1 MTQSEMIALGLIAG
15 VALGVVF
22 FGGLRLTMARMN
34 RTRNVALLT
43 VFSFVARSLIGLAG
57 LFLVVRFLGLAGI
70 VSALLGF
77 IAMQIVF
84 VRLSMKGTA
93 TRCPK

>member
-1 MTQSEMIALGLIAG
+1 MIAIGVIAG

-22 FGGLRLTMARMN
+22 FGGLRLTTARMN

-43 VFSFVARSLIGLAG
+43 VASFVARSLISIGG

-70 VSALLGF
+70 ASALLGF
-77 IAMQIVF
+77 IAVQIAF
-84 VRLSMKGTA
+84 LRLSMKGAA